1 MKQSGSC
8 QCGLI
13 TYHFNQEDVLS
24 AHHCHCKD
32 CQRSTGCGKATI
44 LYIPSKKLTIDGDL
58 KFYES
63 KGSMGSTIKRGFCG
77 NCGSGVM
84 SYAKELPMLKFIKA
98 GTLDDSSWLKIDSSF
113 FSNSAEEWNAP
124 VKDLKCY
131 EGNPDMLSS
140 LKNVIKSL

>member
-44 LYIPSKKLTIDGDL
+44 LYIPS
-58 KFYES
+58 
-63 KGSMGSTIKRGFCG
+63 
-77 NCGSGVM
+77 
-84 SYAKELPMLKFIKA
+84 
-98 GTLDDSSWLKIDSSF
+98 
-113 FSNSAEEWNAP
+113 
-124 VKDLKCY
+124 
-131 EGNPDMLSS
+131 
-140 LKNVIKSL
+140 

>member
-1 MKQSGSC
+1 MNQTGSC

-44 LYIPSKKLTIDGDL
+44 LYIPSKKLKIKGEL

-63 KGSMGSTIKRGFCG
+63 RGSMGTTIKRGFCS

-84 SYAKELPMLKFIKA
+84 SYASELPMLKFLKA
-98 GTLDDSSWLKIDSSF
+98 EILADSGWLKIVSSF
-113 FSNSAEEWNAP
+113 FS
-124 VKDLKCY
+124 
-131 EGNPDMLSS
+131 
-140 LKNVIKSL
+140 KSRFIYPIFLYCHKRG